1 MLSLEYI
8 IIPCISFPWKFDFF
22 SQPRSAVFKGV
33 DFFLPQTQNFP
44 FLTFLQSN
52 DLNTLNFD
60 FLKEHCPGL
69 FLDCFSVFFFHFI
82 IIAMTMGYI
91 LVLIYYFSFLEFKVF
106 P

>member
-60 FLKEHCPGL
+60 FLKEHWPGL
-69 FLDCFSVFFFHFI
+69 FLDCFSVFFFSFYYNCYDYGIYLSTYLLFFI
-82 IIAMTMGYI
+82 FGI
-91 LVLIYYFSFLEFKVF
+91 
-106 P
+106 

>member
-22 SQPRSAVFKGV
+22 FLNLGPRFSK
-33 DFFLPQTQNFP
+33 DLIFLPQTQNFP

-60 FLKEHCPGL
+60 FLKEHWPGL

-82 IIAMTMGYI
+82 IIAMTMGYN
-91 LVLIYYFSFLEFKVF
+91 FLEFKVF